1 MKKFLCKIALNIMLK
16 EKDKIGLTN
25 KQKSQVEALLVKVD
39 RIGDDS
45 MFTRK
50 AKWIY
55 FRGANGIKQCKC
67 SNCKTS
73 YGCMDTPYCPNC
85 GRKMCGF
92 KNSSD
97 I

>member
-1 MKKFLCKIALNIMLK
+1 MKRLLCKMALNIILK
-16 EKDKIGLTN
+16 EKDKIGLTS
-25 KQKSQVEALLVKVD
+25 KQKGHVEALLVKAD

-45 MFTRK
+45 MFRRK

-55 FRGANGIKQCKC
+55 FRGAKGIKQCKC

-73 YGCMDTPYCPNC
+73 YGCMDTPYCHNC
-85 GRKMCGF
+85 GRKMGGF
-92 KNSSD
+92 KNSEE